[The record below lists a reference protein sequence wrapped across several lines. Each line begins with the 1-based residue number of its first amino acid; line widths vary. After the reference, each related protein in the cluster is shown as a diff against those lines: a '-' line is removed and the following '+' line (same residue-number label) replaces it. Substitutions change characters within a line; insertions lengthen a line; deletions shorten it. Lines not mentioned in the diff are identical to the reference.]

1 MTISLKQLRYFAA
14 LAEHGHFGR
23 AAQAC
28 HVSQPVLSVQIRE
41 LERALGV
48 SLAERGGREVVLTA
62 AGREIARRARRVLD
76 EVREIE
82 QAARWSQGLAGRLS
96 LGVIP
101 TVAPYLLPAALPL
114 MKARDLSLDLGV
126 REATTGRLVE
136 ELKQGRLDAAVVA
149 LPLGDPALAETPLF
163 EDRFLLAGSADRV
176 RALAGAT
183 ERLRPD
189 GIRAQQL
196 LLLDEGHC
204 LADQA
209 LEVCA
214 LDRSRTVDLGAS
226 SLATLARLAAEGFGV
241 TLLPEIAAL
250 TERASAPG
258 LALMRFA
265 DPQPLRTV
273 GLVRRAGTADD
284 GWFAD
289 LAELLSEAGR
299 RLPRPDG
306 LE

>member
-1 MTISLKQLRYFAA
+1 MLDA
-14 LAEHGHFGR
+14 
-23 AAQAC
+23 
-28 HVSQPVLSVQIRE
+28 
-41 LERALGV
+41 
-48 SLAERGGREVVLTA
+48 
-62 AGREIARRARRVLD
+62 D

-82 QAARWSQGLAGRLS
+82 QAAHWSRGLAGRLS

-114 MKARDLSLDLGV
+114 LKARDLSLDLGV
-126 REATTGRLVE
+126 REATTPRLVE
-136 ELKQGRLDAAVVA
+136 ELKSGRLDAAVVA
-149 LPLGDPALAETPLF
+149 LPLGDPTLAETPLF
-163 EDRFLLAGSADRV
+163 EDRFLLAGSEERV
-176 RALAGAT
+176 RTLAAAAG
-183 ERLRPD
+183 RLSPD
-189 GIRAQQL
+189 AIRASQL

-214 LDRSRTVDLGAS
+214 LDRSRAIDLGAS

-241 TLLPEIAAL
+241 TLIPEIAAQ
-250 TERASAPG
+250 TECAAAPG
-258 LALMRFA
+258 LVVRRFA
-265 DPQPLRTV
+265 EPQPLRTI
-273 GLVRRAGTADD
+273 GLVRRAGTTDD

-306 LE
+306 PA

>member
-1 MTISLKQLRYFAA
+1 MFVTLKQLRYFTA

-23 AAQAC
+23 AAEAC
-28 HVSQPVLSVQIRE
+28 HVSQPALSVQVRE

-62 AGREIARRARRVLD
+62 AGREIARRARSVLG

-82 QAARWSQGLAGRLS
+82 QAARWSRGLAGRLS

-114 MKARDLSLDLGV
+114 LKARDLSLDLGV
-126 REATTGRLVE
+126 REATTALLVE
-136 ELKQGRLDAAVVA
+136 ELKKGRLDAAVVA
-149 LPLGDPALAETPLF
+149 LPLGDSSLTEAPLF
-163 EDRFLLAGSADRV
+163 EDRFLLAGSEERIGALLASEDRP
-176 RALAGAT
+176 RPDA
-183 ERLRPD
+183 LRPH
-189 GIRAQQL
+189 QL

-214 LDRSRTVDLGAS
+214 LDRSSAVDLGAS

-250 TERASAPG
+250 TERAAAPG

-265 DPQPLRTV
+265 EPQPLRTI
-273 GLVRRAGTADD
+273 GLVRRAGAADD
-284 GWFAD
+284 GWFGDLAD
-289 LAELLSEAGR
+289 LLVEAGR
-299 RLPRPDG
+299 RLPRPDD
-306 LE
+306 LA